1 MQIENYLPIFD
12 QNNNMPYPT
21 HKVAVIQ
28 AAPILFN
35 VQATIEKMEKL
46 VKEAAKNGAKLVL
59 FPETFVSCYPRG
71 LSFGTVVGSRSKE
84 GRAMWLRY
92 WDSGMEVYS
101 KESEAIGKIAKKYG
115 VYLVTGVTEKT
126 RNGGTLYC
134 TTLYFDP
141 QGQLVGKH
149 RKIKPTA
156 AERIIWGE
164 GDGTDLDVYHTEL
177 GKIGGLTCWENYM
190 PKARIQLYEQGIE
203 IYLAPTADGRDVWT
217 STMQHIALEGRCFVL
232 GSNQYVTKDMYPKD
246 LPGIQDLAQQP
257 DVMCRGGSL
266 IVNPLG
272 GIIAGPLYDEEG
284 ILYASLDMSEII
296 TSKLDFDV
304 IGHYKYRGD

>member
-1 MQIENYLPIFD
+1 MSYPII
-12 QNNNMPYPT
+12 
-21 HKVAVIQ
+21 KVAVVQ
-28 AAPILFN
+28 AAPILFD
-35 VQATIEKMEKL
+35 VKATIAKMEKL
-46 VKEAAKNGAKLVL
+46 VEEAAKNGAKLVL

-84 GRAMWLRY
+84 GRATWLRY
-92 WDSGMEVYS
+92 WESAIEVFS
-101 KESEAIGKIAKKYG
+101 KESAAIGEIAAKHK

-126 RNGGTLYC
+126 RHGGTLYC

-141 QGQLVGKH
+141 AGQLVGKH

-164 GDGTDLDVYHTEL
+164 GDGSDIDVYETGI

-190 PKARIQLYEQGIE
+190 PQARMRLYEQGIE
-203 IYLAPTADGRDVWT
+203 IYLAPTADGREVWT
-217 STMQHIALEGRCFVL
+217 STMRHIALEGRCFVL
-232 GSNQYVTKDMYPKD
+232 GSNQFVTKDRYPKD
-246 LPGIQDLAQQP
+246 LIGLEDLDNQP

-272 GIIAGPLYDEEG
+272 QILAGPLYDEEG
-284 ILYASLDMSEII
+284 ILYGELDKSEVIA
-296 TSKLDFDV
+296 SKLDFDV
-304 IGHYKYRGD
+304 IGHYKFSL

>member
-1 MQIENYLPIFD
+1 MQ
-12 QNNNMPYPT
+12 YPV

-35 VQATIEKMEKL
+35 VQATIEKMETL

-71 LSFGTVVGSRSKE
+71 LSFGTVVGSRSKD
-84 GRAMWLRY
+84 GRATWLRY
-92 WDSGMEVYS
+92 WESAIEVYS
-101 KESEAIGKIAKKYG
+101 TESHAIGAIAKKYG
-115 VYLVTGVTEKT
+115 IYLVTGVTEKT

-141 QGQLVGKH
+141 QGQLIGKH

-164 GDGTDLDVYHTEL
+164 GDGSDLDVYHTEL
-177 GKIGGLTCWENYM
+177 GKIGGLICWENYM
-190 PKARIQLYEQGIE
+190 PYARIQLYEQGIE
-203 IYLAPTADGRDVWT
+203 LYLAPTADSRDGWIA
-217 STMQHIALEGRCFVL
+217 TMQHIALEGRCFVL
-232 GSNQYVTKDMYPKD
+232 GSNQFVTKDMYPKD
-246 LPGIQDLAQQP
+246 LPGIQDLDHQP
-257 DVMCRGGSL
+257 DMMCRGGSL

-272 GIIAGPLYDEEG
+272 GIIAGPLFGEEG
-284 ILYASLDMSEII
+284 ILYANLEISEII
-296 TSKLDFDV
+296 QSKLDFDV
-304 IGHYKYRGD
+304 IGHYKFDKN

>member
-1 MQIENYLPIFD
+1 MNHVV
-12 QNNNMPYPT
+12 T
-21 HKVAVIQ
+21 KVAVVQ
-28 AAPILFN
+28 AAPVLFE
-35 VQATIEKMEKL
+35 VDATIQKMEKL
-46 VKEAAKNGAKLVL
+46 VKEAAKNGVKLVL

-84 GRAMWLRY
+84 GRATWMRY
-92 WDSGMEVYS
+92 WESAIEVFS
-101 KESEAIGKIAKKYG
+101 SATAAIGKIAEKYK
-115 VYLVTGVTEKT
+115 VYLVTGVTEKA

-141 QGQLVGKH
+141 SGQLIGKH

-164 GDGTDLDVYHTEL
+164 GDGSDLDVYDTEI
-177 GKIGGLTCWENYM
+177 GKMGGLTCWENYM
-190 PKARIQLYEQGIE
+190 PAARMRLYEQGIE

-232 GSNQYVTKDMYPKD
+232 GSNQYVTKEMYPKD
-246 LPGIQDLAQQP
+246 LPGLEDLANLP
-257 DVMCRGGSL
+257 EVMCRGGSL

-272 GIIAGPLYDEEG
+272 GIIAGPLFDEEG
-284 ILYASLDMSEII
+284 ILYAKLNRREVIEA
-296 TSKLDFDV
+296 KLDFDV
-304 IGHYKYRGD
+304 IGHYRMPRAT

>member
-1 MQIENYLPIFD
+1 MSYPI
-12 QNNNMPYPT
+12 T
-21 HKVAVIQ
+21 KVAVIQ
-28 AAPILFN
+28 AAPVLFD
-35 VQATIEKMEKL
+35 VKATIFKMEKL

-84 GRAMWLRY
+84 GRATWLRY
-92 WDSGMEVYS
+92 WESAIEVFG
-101 KESEAIGKIAKKYG
+101 KDAAAIGKIAAKYK

-126 RNGGTLYC
+126 RHGGTLYC
-134 TTLYFDP
+134 STLYFDP

-164 GDGTDLDVYHTEL
+164 GDGSDLDVYETEI

-190 PKARIQLYEQGIE
+190 PQARMQLYEQGIE
-203 IYLAPTADGRDVWT
+203 IYLAPTADGREVWT
-217 STMQHIALEGRCFVL
+217 STMRHIALEGRCFVL
-232 GSNQYVTKDMYPKD
+232 GSNQYVTKDRYPKD
-246 LPGIQDLAQQP
+246 LIGIEDLDNQP

-266 IVNPLG
+266 IVGPLG
-272 GIIAGPLYDEEG
+272 QILAGPLYDEEG
-284 ILYASLDMSEII
+284 ILYAELDMAEVISA
-296 TSKLDFDV
+296 KLDFDV
-304 IGHYKYRGD
+304 IGHYRFTG

>member
-1 MQIENYLPIFD
+1 MAYPI
-12 QNNNMPYPT
+12 T
-21 HKVAVIQ
+21 KVAVVQ
-28 AAPILFN
+28 AAPVLFD
-35 VQATIEKMEKL
+35 VKATIAKMEKL

-84 GRAMWLRY
+84 GRATWLRY
-92 WDSGMEVYS
+92 WESAIEVFS
-101 KESEAIGKIAKKYG
+101 KEVAEIGKIAEKYK
-115 VYLVTGVTEKT
+115 VYLVTGVTEKS

-164 GDGTDLDVYHTEL
+164 GDGSDLDVYETEI

-190 PKARIQLYEQGIE
+190 PQARMRLYEQGIE
-203 IYLAPTADGRDVWT
+203 IYLAPTADGREVWT
-217 STMQHIALEGRCFVL
+217 STMRHIALEGRCFVL
-232 GSNQYVTKDMYPKD
+232 GSNQFVTKDLYPKD
-246 LPGIQDLAQQP
+246 LVGIEDLDNQP
-257 DVMCRGGSL
+257 DIMCRGGSL
-266 IVNPLG
+266 IVGPLG
-272 GIIAGPLYDEEG
+272 QILAGPLYDAEG
-284 ILYASLDMSEII
+284 ILYEELDMSEVIGA
-296 TSKLDFDV
+296 KLDFDV
-304 IGHYKYRGD
+304 IGHYRMT